1 MKEINYIEANE
12 IIGSCQLIIKGDEKE
27 EVDNFINNFIKVIKK
42 STNENIEIFKVV
54 EKQDEYKAIDIYK
67 MLKDREQTII
77 ASSWDKEFNTN
88 NVNKLLNIVVIIDG
102 SLLNKS
108 TSKLRDYLVTRG
120 RALGVKLILYFL
132 NDNKYDNYRLISY
145 FGFKVSIKHEENI
158 SIILENRI
166 KNKWYLIEECYKE
179 ENY

>member
-77 ASSWDKEFNTN
+77 ASSWDNFKEFNTN

-108 TSKLRDYLVTRG
+108 TSKLRD
-120 RALGVKLILYFL
+120 
-132 NDNKYDNYRLISY
+132 
-145 FGFKVSIKHEENI
+145 
-158 SIILENRI
+158 
-166 KNKWYLIEECYKE
+166 
-179 ENY
+179 